1 WCRKAGAEPMM
12 AVNLG
17 TRGVEE
23 AAALVEY
30 CNHPG
35 GSFWSDRRIANGS
48 REPHAIRL
56 WCLGNELDGTWQ
68 IGHKTAHEYGR
79 LAAAAAHA
87 MRLVDPSI
95 ELVACG
101 SSNRRMPTFASWEAE
116 VLEHTYDVVDYASL
130 HSYYHPTSDE
140 PPAIADFLAAAVDM
154 DAMIEGVIATA
165 DYVRAKL
172 GRSKRINLSFD

>member
-116 VLEHTYDVVDYASL
+116 VLEHTYDVVDYVSL
-130 HSYYHPTSDE
+130 HSYYRPKDGDYAS
-140 PPAIADFLAAAVDM
+140 FLASGVDM
-154 DAMIEGVIATA
+154 DAMIESVVATA
-165 DYVRAKL
+165 DYVKAKL
-172 GRSKRINLSFD
+172 RSTKTIYLS